1 MLHPDH
7 WRHGVMGEALQAVVQ
22 CGFQRLGFH
31 SIEAMTDA
39 RNEASNGLLRKQG
52 FTQEALF
59 REDFYWDG
67 QFLDTAVWSKLAPSI
82 NLRHGSCVLSSRNQT
97 RNMKHVMTTLA
108 LVAGLLA
115 SPMLRAQDADM
126 DDNGKK
132 SPEERAKHRT
142 EQMTKQLGLN
152 DVQIAKVNTVN
163 MNFMRAMADVKM
175 VKDEASRKTRGQML
189 KDKREAD

>member
-1 MLHPDH
+1 
-7 WRHGVMGEALQAVVQ
+7 
-22 CGFQRLGFH
+22 
-31 SIEAMTDA
+31 
-39 RNEASNGLLRKQG
+39 
-52 FTQEALF
+52 
-59 REDFYWDG
+59 
-67 QFLDTAVWSKLAPSI
+67 
-82 NLRHGSCVLSSRNQT
+82 
-97 RNMKHVMTTLA
+97 MKHVMTTLA

-163 MNFMRAMADVKM
+163 MNFMRAMADVKL

-189 KDKREAD
+189 KDKREAELKEILTPEQFATMLKMRDDKKDGKDKEKPKGKEKPHNE